1 MNTVR
6 TPNASSRRTL
16 VRWGA
21 AGLAVALAVMGA
33 AAAPAFADNDRHRGW
48 QGGYHYSPPGHAK
61 HHKWH
66 SRHAY
71 RAPVYAPL
79 YAYAPPPVVYVP
91 APIYRPQPSVTVVIP
106 FDF

>member
-1 MNTVR
+1 MNRAR

-16 VRWGA
+16 VQRTA
-21 AGLAVALAVMGA
+21 VGLAAALAVMGA
-33 AAAPAFADNDRHRGW
+33 AAAPAFADNNRHRGW
-48 QGGYHYSPPGHAK
+48 QGGYYYGPPGHAK

-66 SRHAY
+66 RHARPY
-71 RAPVYAPL
+71 VYPAPV

-91 APIYRPQPSVTVVIP
+91 APVYRPQPSVTVVIP